1 MFGKRDNK
9 IHVTLTTD
17 NSVDKRAVRDYLIDV
32 VFKRMN
38 FIRHASASFGIFSNN
53 VAAEDYEAS
62 RAYESRA
69 QELVDGEVWF
79 SEMEDLQNRVE
90 ELRDEIEIKII
101 GEQNV

>member
-1 MFGKRDNK
+1 MFGNKNNK

-17 NSVDKRAVRDYLIDV
+17 HTVDKRAVRDYLIDV
-32 VFKRMN
+32 VFKRMP

-62 RAYESRA
+62 RAYENVA

-79 SEMEDLQNRVE
+79 NDMENLQNRVD
-90 ELRDEIEIKII
+90 ELRDEIEIAII
-101 GEQNV
+101 GEQNA